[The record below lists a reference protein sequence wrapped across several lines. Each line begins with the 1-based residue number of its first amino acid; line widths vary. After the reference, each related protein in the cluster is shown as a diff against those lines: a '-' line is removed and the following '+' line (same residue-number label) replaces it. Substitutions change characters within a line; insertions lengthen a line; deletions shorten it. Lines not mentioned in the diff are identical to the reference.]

1 MDFNDRKF
9 QLQSQLHQQ
18 YAENYNAHVTT
29 FVTLLVAFFTMFGAL
44 GYVYAYTLDG
54 CCGVKTVVL
63 ESSVESPV
71 YSIQTLATLSLF
83 VSVILCFFSYLCAMF
98 SYIER
103 RDQGVN
109 WDIREEYGLYNLYEN
124 PRERGWF
131 DYLSEFYKAFFLLFL
146 VGQLMVLCLYFMKG
160 CMCQR
165 ISLVV
170 LGVVVLMLVFS
181 LVSLLYYHKKLQK
194 ITTKN
199 QLENTQS

>member
-1 MDFNDRKF
+1 MKLRNMRRSDRKF
-9 QLQSQLHQQ
+9 ELQSQLHQQ

-103 RDQGVN
+103 RANVLIGIFVKSMDY
-109 WDIREEYGLYNLYEN
+109 ITYMRIH
-124 PRERGWF
+124 ERGGG
-131 DYLSEFYKAFFLLFL
+131 STI
-146 VGQLMVLCLYFMKG
+146 CLNSIKH
-160 CMCQR
+160 
-165 ISLVV
+165 
-170 LGVVVLMLVFS
+170 FS
-181 LVSLLYYHKKLQK
+181 YCSWLDS
-194 ITTKN
+194 
-199 QLENTQS
+199 